1 MRERSTSKPE
11 AGLLRVR
18 PHVVE
23 FVRFRIDAPDR
34 ADAGSNVVAEQL
46 LDQIGE
52 ALVPGGENDE
62 IEGPAGA
69 ALQPDAIRLEGID
82 ILILDQSHF
91 AGDQKIR
98 AADDERIAPA
108 AGEEVRRPAGAI
120 RIGSELEAHAPHAL
134 ERSGVLEGR
143 AREKR

>member
-1 MRERSTSKPE
+1 MADPRNLHVLKHSFPTRRSSDLSTSKPE
-11 AGLLRVR
+11 AGLRRFR

-69 ALQPDAIRLEGID
+69 ALQPDAIRLEGHN
-82 ILILDQSHF
+82 ILLLDQSHF
-91 AGDQKIR
+91 AGDQT
-98 AADDERIAPA
+98 
-108 AGEEVRRPAGAI
+108 
-120 RIGSELEAHAPHAL
+120 H
-134 ERSGVLEGR
+134 R
-143 AREKR
+143 ARKNGV

>member
-69 ALQPDAIRLEGID
+69 ALQPDAIRLEGLD

-98 AADDERIAPA
+98 AADVEIIATA
-108 AGEEVRRPAGAI
+108 AGEVFRRSAGAF
-120 RIGSELEAHAPHAL
+120 RIDRKSTRLNSSH
-134 ERSGVLEGR
+134 
-143 AREKR
+143 

>member
-11 AGLLRVR
+11 AGLLRFR

-46 LDQIGE
+46 PDQIGE

-69 ALQPDAIRLEGID
+69 ALQPDAIRLESLD

-98 AADDERIAPA
+98 AARSEEHTSELQSLMRNSYAVFCLKTKRIPA
-108 AGEEVRRPAGAI
+108 ADKDHKH
-120 RIGSELEAHAPHAL
+120 RIQH
-134 ERSGVLEGR
+134 
-143 AREKR
+143 

>member
-11 AGLLRVR
+11 AGLLRFR

-69 ALQPDAIRLEGID
+69 ALQPDAIRLEGLD

-91 AGDQKIR
+91 AGDPKIR
-98 AADDERIAPA
+98 AADVEIIAPA
-108 AGEEVRRPAGAI
+108 AGEVFRRPAGAF
-120 RIGSELEAHAPHAL
+120 RNGFALEAHSPHHL
-134 ERSGVLEGR
+134 
-143 AREKR
+143 EKRGSP